1 MILSI
6 KSWRIYAK
14 NTEVFP
20 WIFANLCDKVRQIV
34 SFDVD
39 SMMVY
44 VCQYSTGILLFVTLL
59 SFPTCN
65 AGDIVNA
72 ASTTRRELMYL
83 ICECYLTKKSICG
96 NVLYHTIIFDFMSQC
111 HRDHAEII
119 HECFPPVKVEIFIN
133 SCGLIWMLYK
143 EYFPFSLLDVA
154 VVKLLWLSWH
164 PDLFNH
170 FQCIAEQTWP
180 VKHVELVV
188 NAAVW
193 ILTM

>member
-14 NTEVFP
+14 NTEAFP

-65 AGDIVNA
+65 AGDIINA

-83 ICECYLTKKSICG
+83 ICECYLTEKSICG
-96 NVLYHTIIFDFMSQC
+96 NVLYHTIILCLSAIEIMLKSFMNVS
-111 HRDHAEII
+111 HR
-119 HECFPPVKVEIFIN
+119 
-133 SCGLIWMLYK
+133 WRWR
-143 EYFPFSLLDVA
+143 SL
-154 VVKLLWLSWH
+154 S
-164 PDLFNH
+164 
-170 FQCIAEQTWP
+170 T
-180 VKHVELVV
+180 LVV
-188 NAAVW
+188 SSECCIKSIFHFHFWTLPLWSCCDWVD
-193 ILTM
+193 ILTCLTTFNALQNRRDL